1 MLLKEERKI
10 KLRIDK
16 TVKRLRC
23 LEDIR
28 DRIEKLMQRYLH
40 ETRDIEKRI
49 ADADKLIES
58 LLHAQTVAVNKR
70 KIHEEILRLKDEKK
84 SAESDVIA
92 LKKELYRKMKK
103 LEQTKKLTPHRN
115 KSGLT

>member
-70 KIHEEILRLKDEKK
+70 KIHEEILRLNGLHFDKLRIKAAVFQNTDL
-84 SAESDVIA
+84 
-92 LKKELYRKMKK
+92 LKCVNL
-103 LEQTKKLTPHRN
+103 
-115 KSGLT
+115 